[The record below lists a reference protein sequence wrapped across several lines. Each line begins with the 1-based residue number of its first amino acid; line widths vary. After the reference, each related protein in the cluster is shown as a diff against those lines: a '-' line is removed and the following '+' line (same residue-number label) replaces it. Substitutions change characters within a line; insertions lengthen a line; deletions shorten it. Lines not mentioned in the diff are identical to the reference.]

1 MRTIETCKTNHAKT
15 GNDKGTKMKVTRES
29 LNKEIIR
36 LDKKIEQELEQMKH
50 YAEWILER
58 LGDPE
63 AVVNYGFSR
72 SIANIETT
80 VKEYI
85 ARREAFRDILNNIEA
100 K

>member
-1 MRTIETCKTNHAKT
+1 MCTIETRKTDHAET
-15 GNDKGTKMKVTRES
+15 GNDKGTKMKITRES
-29 LNKEIIR
+29 LNKEIGR

-58 LGDPE
+58 IDDPG

-72 SIANIETT
+72 SIAGIEAT

-85 ARREAFRDILNNIEA
+85 ARREAFRDILRNIGEE
-100 K
+100 

>member
-1 MRTIETCKTNHAKT
+1 M
-15 GNDKGTKMKVTRES
+15 KMKITKES
-29 LNKEIIR
+29 LNKEIAR
-36 LDKKIEQELEQMKH
+36 LDKKIAVEIEQMKH
-50 YAEWILER
+50 YAEWILDR
-58 LGDPE
+58 IGDPE

-85 ARREAFRDILNNIEA
+85 ARREAFRDILNNMEG

>member
-1 MRTIETCKTNHAKT
+1 MEITKEALNREIE
-15 GNDKGTKMKVTRES
+15 
-29 LNKEIIR
+29 R
-36 LDKKIEQELEQMKH
+36 LDGKIAQELEQMKH

-58 LGDPE
+58 IGDPE
-63 AVVNYGFSR
+63 SAVNYGFSR

-85 ARREAFRDILNNIEA
+85 ARREAFRDILNSMEE